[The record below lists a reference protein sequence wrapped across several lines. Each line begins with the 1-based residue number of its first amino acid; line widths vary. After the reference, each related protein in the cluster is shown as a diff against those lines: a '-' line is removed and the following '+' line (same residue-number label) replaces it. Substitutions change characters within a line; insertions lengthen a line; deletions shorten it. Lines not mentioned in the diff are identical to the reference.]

1 MSNHEQNVLLDNLAG
16 VLIRCFLYSFAML
29 LFSFAFYLIG
39 ADVVYNIH
47 SRWFLLSRHDFDLI
61 YYASLAFMKVC
72 AILFFLFPWIAIRL
86 MRRKNG

>member
-1 MSNHEQNVLLDNLAG
+1 MSNHEYSDLLEIVDG

-29 LFSFAFYLIG
+29 LFSFVFYLIG

-61 YYASLAFMKVC
+61 YYASLAFMKAC

-86 MRRKNG
+86 MLRKSR